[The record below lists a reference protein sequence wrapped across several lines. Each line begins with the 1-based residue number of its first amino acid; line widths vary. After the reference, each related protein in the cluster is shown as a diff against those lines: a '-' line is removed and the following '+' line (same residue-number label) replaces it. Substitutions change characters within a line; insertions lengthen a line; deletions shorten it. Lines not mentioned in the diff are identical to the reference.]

1 MTRNGD
7 ERVGQLRSEAEGL
20 LRRARPRKEL
30 VPVLERLAAIAPE
43 GSDDSTFAHR
53 HLAELSIEENPWRAA
68 LHLRRVVQAHNADDV
83 VHALLGLCH
92 ALLGNFRAAVTHYRR
107 ALTISPRNPWYHHN
121 VGHLLDVA
129 LVTPRQ
135 ALPHLRSAHRLEP
148 LEDEITASLAHCL
161 AGCGEIAEAR
171 ALADDAVRA
180 APRNREH
187 RALLAWIE
195 RGAPDGMGPHAP
207 PVPMAQRQ
215 QQTPPGSAQS
225 PRNRR
230 SSVRS
235 ADRAAGPRDRE
246 GRGREDSVEG
256 LLDHALAAVDAAEG
270 ADAAEPSW
278 RAVDALID
286 RGMREAGF
294 TARQLDLAH
303 ALWRDFRDAQ
313 RPRVSKPAVCAAA
326 VEYALSLA
334 QGMGG
339 VTQLSVA
346 KRYGVTAA
354 SLASRYGQI
363 RDTLELR
370 PGDPRY
376 GR

>member
-1 MTRNGD
+1 MTRKGD
-7 ERVGQLRSEAEGL
+7 ERTEQLRSEAESL

-30 VPVLERLAAIAPE
+30 APVLERLAALAPD
-43 GSDDSTFAHR
+43 GSEDSTFAHR

-68 LHLRRVVQAHNADDV
+68 LHLRRVVRARADDDV

-107 ALTISPRNPWYHHN
+107 ALAIMPRNPWYHHN

-129 LVTPRQ
+129 LGTPAL

-148 LEDEITASLAHCL
+148 LEDEVTASLAHCL
-161 AGCGEIAEAR
+161 ASAGELAEAH
-171 ALADDAVRA
+171 ALADDAGRA
-180 APRNREH
+180 APRNRDH

-195 RGAPDGMGPHAP
+195 GGALAGAGPHSKP
-207 PVPMAQRQ
+207 PTVGGRSEPSVPPPRSRRPAVSAGASVAAATQR
-215 QQTPPGSAQS
+215 
-225 PRNRR
+225 
-230 SSVRS
+230 SV
-235 ADRAAGPRDRE
+235 AGE
-246 GRGREDSVEG
+246 SVEG
-256 LLDHALAAVDAAEG
+256 LLDHALAAADAAG
-270 ADAAEPSW
+270 VATAAEPSW
-278 RAVDALID
+278 QAVDVLLDI
-286 RGMREAGF
+286 GMREAGF

-303 ALWRDFRDAQ
+303 ALWRDFRDAL

-339 VTQLSVA
+339 VTQTAVA
-346 KRYGVTAA
+346 RRYGVTPA

-363 RDTLELR
+363 RDALALR
-370 PGDPRY
+370 PRDPRY
-376 GR
+376 GH

>member
-1 MTRNGD
+1 MTRKAD
-7 ERVGQLRSEAEGL
+7 ECMEQLRNEAEAL

-43 GSDDSTFAHR
+43 GSEDATFAHR

-68 LHLRRVVQAHNADDV
+68 LHLRRVVLARGEDDV

-92 ALLGNFRAAVTHYRR
+92 ALLGNFRAAVSHYRR
-107 ALTISPRNPWYHHN
+107 ALAIVPRNPWYHHN

-129 LVTPRQ
+129 LATPGQ

-161 AGCGEIAEAR
+161 AGSGELAEAR

-180 APRNREH
+180 APRNRDH

-195 RGAPDGMGPHAP
+195 RGAPVGAGPHGKPPPSGGRAP
-207 PVPMAQRQ
+207 SVP
-215 QQTPPGSAQS
+215 PP
-225 PRNRR
+225 R
-230 SSVRS
+230 SR
-235 ADRAAGPRDRE
+235 RAAGRANELATAAPAVADAA
-246 GRGREDSVEG
+246 DVVEG
-256 LLDHALAAVDAAEG
+256 LLDHALAAADAAG
-270 ADAAEPSW
+270 RAEPSW
-278 RAVDALID
+278 QAVDALID

-313 RPRVSKPAVCAAA
+313 RPRVNKPAVCAAA

-339 VTQLSVA
+339 VTQTSVA
-346 KRYGVTAA
+346 RRYGVTAA

-363 RDTLELR
+363 RDTLALR
-370 PGDPRY
+370 PRDPRY

>member
-1 MTRNGD
+1 MTRKGD
-7 ERVGQLRSEAEGL
+7 ERTEQLRSEAEGL

-43 GSDDSTFAHR
+43 GSEDSSFAHR

-68 LHLRRVVQAHNADDV
+68 LHLRRVVQARGEDDV

-92 ALLGNFRAAVTHYRR
+92 ALLGNFRAAVSHYRR
-107 ALTISPRNPWYHHN
+107 ALSITPRNPWYHHN

-129 LVTPRQ
+129 LATPAQ

-161 AGCGEIAEAR
+161 AGSGELGEAR

-195 RGAPDGMGPHAP
+195 RGAPAGSGPHGKPP
-207 PVPMAQRQ
+207 PVGRQ
-215 QQTPPGSAQS
+215 GESAS
-225 PRNRR
+225 PAPRARR
-230 SSVRS
+230 SGG
-235 ADRAAGPRDRE
+235 RAAGRAIAEPAFRDDARA
-246 GRGREDSVEG
+246 VEG
-256 LLDHALAAVDAAEG
+256 LLDHALAAVDAAVMAEG
-270 ADAAEPSW
+270 AEPSW
-278 RAVDALID
+278 QAVDVLID

-313 RPRVSKPAVCAAA
+313 RPRVNKPAVCAAA

-339 VTQLSVA
+339 VTQTSVA
-346 KRYGVTAA
+346 RRYGVNAS
-354 SLASRYGQI
+354 SLAIRYGQI

-376 GR
+376 GD